1 MLIQIYQILKNQLK
15 EWQFSYNYQRLH
27 GFLKGKS
34 PAQYSGE
41 LGDKTPLWGDVI
53 AAYNLS
59 KERIQEQN
67 YKIELAFRK
76 ALSIQNWNET
86 MAHFLIKFE
95 DRI

>member
-27 GFLKGKS
+27 GSLNGKT

-59 KERIQEQN
+59 KERIQGKRSGN
-67 YKIELAFRK
+67 PPLLFN
-76 ALSIQNWNET
+76 S
-86 MAHFLIKFE
+86 F
-95 DRI
+95 

>member
-1 MLIQIYQILKNQLK
+1 MID
-15 EWQFSYNYQRLH
+15 S
-27 GFLKGKS
+27 
-34 PAQYSGE
+34 
-41 LGDKTPLWGDVI
+41 
-53 AAYNLS
+53 
-59 KERIQEQN
+59 IQEQN